1 MFNEESHCK
10 TPQVVDATDG
20 KRHTRKRGLR
30 TLNEMLSLRTLKRTL
45 SLRTLKRTLKMT
57 LKERRLGGGGLF
69 GVLRYWKDVSVGAE
83 YMFFELKLFLI

>member
-10 TPQVVDATDG
+10 TPQVVHATDG

-57 LKERRLGGGGLF
+57 LKERRVGGGGVF
-69 GVLRYWKDVSVGAE
+69 GGLRVWKGVGGGSG
-83 YMFFELKLFLI
+83 F